1 MDIFVMNV
9 KLILLWGK
17 DIDALNVINM
27 IYVKNVTR
35 NNVKSLERL

>member
-17 DIDALNVINM
+17 GIDALNAINM
-27 IYVKNVTR
+27 ICVKNVTR